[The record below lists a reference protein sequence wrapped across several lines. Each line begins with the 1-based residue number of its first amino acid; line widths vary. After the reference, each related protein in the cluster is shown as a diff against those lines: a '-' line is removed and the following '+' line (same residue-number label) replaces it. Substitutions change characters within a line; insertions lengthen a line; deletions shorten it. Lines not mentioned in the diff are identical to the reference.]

1 MIEGAMNFMTD
12 ETTITAAHLPYQ
24 YRMKIKPA
32 DTESKAAASTQPG
45 TDLKDKMENFEK
57 YMIEKTLRKHGNNIS
72 KTANELGISR
82 QSLQYRLKKFGLDR
96 MK

>member
-1 MIEGAMNFMTD
+1 
-12 ETTITAAHLPYQ
+12 YQ
-24 YRMKIKPA
+24 YRMNTITA
-32 DTESKAAASTQPG
+32 DTESKDAASSQPG

-57 YMIEKTLRKHGNNIS
+57 YMIEKTLRKHGNNIY

-96 MK
+96 LK